1 MTIATIHRKGQDPVV
16 VNLTPV
22 ERYVAELESGELSI
36 EDELH
41 IPQGLDHEQMR
52 FLVSIL
58 TGMVKR
64 YQRLWESS
72 FTPEHAKTVG
82 KLREFK
88 RLVED
93 AGGDLGESWEGL
105 E

>member
-1 MTIATIHRKGQDPVV
+1 VTVDLG
-16 VNLTPV
+16 PV
-22 ERYVAELESGELSI
+22 EKYVSELDSGELAL

-41 IPQGLDHEQMR
+41 VPQGLDHEQMR
-52 FLVSIL
+52 FLVSNL

-64 YQRLWESS
+64 YQRLWEAS
-72 FTPEHAKTVG
+72 FSPGHAKTVD
-82 KLREFK
+82 KLRELK

-93 AGGDLGESWEGL
+93 SGHSLGEAWEIL